1 MNMNMNEV
9 EKCEK
14 ETKNNFKKFIG
25 DKKFYKHIVTLV
37 IPIMLQQLFI
47 SIAGYVDNIM
57 INNYGG
63 NALAYNG
70 VSAANRLIFIL
81 NFVWMGLAATSS
93 IFISQYFGAKN
104 KEKIKESIRL
114 SLIVEVIFGIIGML
128 VIILF
133 GKMVV
138 NSYVQDEVSRSSGYE
153 YINVILYG
161 VIFIVLNT
169 AISNSLRSV
178 KKATLPLIAGIC
190 GILVNIFFNYCF
202 IFGHFG
208 FPELGAK
215 GAAIATVMSKVAEF
229 LFLVISILI
238 LKDDNFKG
246 VLKGLSV
253 PKNLIKEFIK
263 KGSLLVTNELLW
275 SVGMSLLAVFYTYKN
290 DVWYNAYSYS
300 QNISDLFFII
310 FAGIGT
316 GTAVIIGESL
326 GKGDFERAEK
336 DYYSMR
342 GLSVF
347 MGLFVGVLMML
358 TGPYIA
364 NMFDPTPEVKQMM
377 IKILNVTGIF
387 CAVYCYN
394 SVSFFVLRAGGDTI
408 RAFLLDQT
416 PTYLIG
422 IPLAIIF
429 GVNASK
435 WGINITTIFLIS
447 HINDVFKIFL
457 GNYFVGK
464 KTWLTNITT
473 QI

>member
-1 MNMNMNEV
+1 MNEV
-9 EKCEK
+9 TKK
-14 ETKNNFKKFIG
+14 ETKFNFKKFIG
-25 DKKFYKHIVTLV
+25 DKKFYKHILTLV

-47 SIAGYVDNIM
+47 SIAGYVDNLM
-57 INNYGG
+57 INSYGG

-93 IFISQYFGAKN
+93 IFISQYFGARN
-104 KEKIKESIRL
+104 KDKIKESIRL
-114 SLIVEVIFGIIGML
+114 SLIVEVVFGVLGII
-128 VIILF
+128 IILLF

-138 NSYVQDEVSRSSGYE
+138 NSYVQDETSRSFGYD
-153 YINVILYG
+153 YLGVMVYG

-178 KKATLPLIAGIC
+178 KKATLPLIAGIS
-190 GILVNIFFNYCF
+190 GILVNVFFNYCL
-202 IFGHFG
+202 IFGHLG
-208 FPELGAK
+208 FPELGAR
-215 GAAIATVMSKVAEF
+215 GAAIATVMSKVVEF
-229 LFLVISILI
+229 LFLVISIMI
-238 LKDDNFKG
+238 LKDENFKG
-246 VLKGLSV
+246 VLKSLKV
-253 PKNLIKEFIK
+253 TKNLIKEFIK

-290 DVWYNAYSYS
+290 DLWYNAYSYS

-347 MGLFVGVLMML
+347 MGIFVGVLMII
-358 TGPYIA
+358 TGPLIS
-364 NMFDPTPEVKQMM
+364 NMFEPTAEVKKMM
-377 IKILNVTGIF
+377 VKILNVTGIF
-387 CAVYCYN
+387 CAIYCYN
-394 SVSFFVLRAGGDTI
+394 SVSFFVLRSGGDTI
-408 RAFLLDQT
+408 KAFLLDQI

-435 WGINITTIFLIS
+435 WGINLTTVFLIS
-447 HINDVFKIFL
+447 HTNDVFKVFL

-473 QI
+473 KI